1 LSVIAINLSL
11 LNRKGNSLYC
21 SNCHTYFK
29 LFETVLTK
37 KGRNVKYYCLD
48 CVVQLSSFYPLI
60 IVRGGK
66 CYLPISKSI
75 KYLYKLLCIYLPKR
89 NLQKLL
95 GYSSSHNMINAVLRG
110 EVKHLSVERLK
121 LLSEVA
127 LEFLGRYPT
136 VNIVRKGD
144 KFYCSCCGE
153 RIYTKEFDFILKT
166 SKGKRHYCINCAPRV
181 FKNSRSKCR
190 DFYVPLNDTVI
201 KVFNELQEY
210 YSNKQLL
217 KMLGFSRK
225 YHFFGK
231 FKAGRIRNISINKL
245 KTLNEL
251 YKEVTGG

>member
-1 LSVIAINLSL
+1 M
-11 LNRKGNSLYC
+11 R
-21 SNCHTYFK
+21 
-29 LFETVLTK
+29 
-37 KGRNVKYYCLD
+37 YYCLD
-48 CVVQLSSFYPLI
+48 CVVQFSSFYPLI

-75 KYLYKLLCIYLPKR
+75 RYLYELLCNYLPKR
-89 NLQKLL
+89 KLQKLL

-127 LEFLGRYPT
+127 LEVLGKYPS
-136 VNIVRKGD
+136 VNIVGKDD
-144 KFYCSCCGE
+144 KIHCSCCGE

-166 SKGKRHYCINCAPRV
+166 RRGKRHYCIDCAPRV
-181 FKNSRSKCR
+181 FKNSRSKCK
-190 DFYVPLNDTVI
+190 DFYVPLNKTVI
-201 KVFNELQEY
+201 SIFNEVQKH

-231 FKAGRIRNISINKL
+231 LKAGRIRNISIKKL